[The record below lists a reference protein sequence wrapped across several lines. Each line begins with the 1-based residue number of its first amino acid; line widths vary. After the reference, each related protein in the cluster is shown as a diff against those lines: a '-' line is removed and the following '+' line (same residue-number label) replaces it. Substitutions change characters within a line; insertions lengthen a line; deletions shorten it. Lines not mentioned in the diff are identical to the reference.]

1 MASDRHVA
9 AIALVSNRN
18 VEGRAWVISLF
29 LPLLAA
35 PFVGSLLG
43 VLIVRLPVGLPVAV
57 ARSRCETCHRTLA
70 PLDLVPLVS
79 YAALRGRCRTC
90 RAPIGR
96 QHLAIELAAVGV
108 ALWAFTVDAEPMRLW
123 TDCGLGWM
131 LLTLAWIDWRHFRLP
146 DVLTLPLLLLGLAV
160 TWFEAPEDV
169 TDHAIGA
176 LAGYLGFR
184 MLAWVYRSMRGR
196 DGLGMG
202 DAKLLAAAGA
212 WLGWMALPHVIVIAA
227 VCGIVVA
234 LTAAVRR
241 GRLDGAAM
249 IPFGPCLAFSI
260 WIVRLYEATF
270 HWYE

>member
-1 MASDRHVA
+1 M
-9 AIALVSNRN
+9 
-18 VEGRAWVISLF
+18 EGIAWVIALF

-43 VLIVRLPVGLPVAV
+43 VLIARLPVGLPVAM
-57 ARSRCETCHRTLA
+57 ARSRCETCHRTLG
-70 PLDLVPLVS
+70 PLDLVPLFS
-79 YAALRGRCRTC
+79 YVALRGRCRTC
-90 RAPIGR
+90 RAPIGG
-96 QHLAIELAAVGV
+96 QHLAIELASLGV
-108 ALWAFTVDAEPMRLW
+108 ALWALTVDTQPVRLW
-123 TDCGLGWM
+123 IDCGLGWT
-131 LLTLAWIDWRHFRLP
+131 LLTLAWIDWRHLRLP
-146 DVLTLPLLLLGLAV
+146 DMLTLPLLLAGLAV
-160 TWFEAPEDV
+160 TWLEAPEDA

-184 MLAWVYRSMRGR
+184 LLAWAYRTIRGR
-196 DGLGMG
+196 DGLGLG

-234 LTAAVRR
+234 LAAAVRR

-260 WIVRLYEATF
+260 WIIRLYDPTGQWAS
-270 HWYE
+270 WYE